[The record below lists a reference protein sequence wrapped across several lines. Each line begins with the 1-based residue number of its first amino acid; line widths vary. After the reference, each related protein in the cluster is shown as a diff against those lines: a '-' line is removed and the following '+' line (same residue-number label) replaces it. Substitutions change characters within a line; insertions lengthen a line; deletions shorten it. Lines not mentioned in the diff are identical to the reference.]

1 MFQISSKA
9 KGKEDWKWSWSK
21 HELEE
26 EPEFCNKDVED
37 SLNGIGEG
45 GCFEKHNARANY
57 R

>member
-1 MFQISSKA
+1 MFQISSKG